1 VKADIKL
8 EKPNDL
14 RATVSITLTL
24 QQWVELR
31 DSMKDLPYYGGAQ
44 ALREAVYQL
53 VDKACTAYGY
63 EPEKEGEENG

>member
-53 VDKACTAYGY
+53 VDKACTVYRY
-63 EPEKEGEENG
+63 EPEVEATSDD